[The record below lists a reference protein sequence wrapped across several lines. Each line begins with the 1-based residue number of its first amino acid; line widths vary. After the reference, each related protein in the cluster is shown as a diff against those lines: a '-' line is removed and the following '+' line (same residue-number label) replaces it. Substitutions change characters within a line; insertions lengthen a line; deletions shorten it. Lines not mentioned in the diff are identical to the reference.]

1 MKMIDL
7 HIHSNYS
14 DGTWNLEELLKN
26 AELSKTNIISITDH
40 DTVEAHKHLQNI
52 DYSNIYSGEVIVR
65 CRI

>member
-1 MKMIDL
+1 MIDL

-26 AELSKTNIISITDH
+26 AESSGANVISITDH
-40 DTVEAHKHLQNI
+40 DTVEAHKALKNMY
-52 DYSNIYSGEVIVR
+52 YSNLYSGEIIVR